1 MLRRLFWLAP
11 ALHSLNR
18 ATRLPIWALT
28 KVRDNFNMVMGLN
41 NQGWAENMDGV
52 VNPPITSTSTTVAS
66 GRAVISIY
74 GLNIDLGTLGGDN
87 SWTNYGGINDR
98 GEAVGMAETSVPDPN
113 GEDMCAFG
121 TKKTCRGF
129 LWRHGHIMALPTL
142 GGNNGQAAAI
152 NNRGQIVGIS
162 ETTVP
167 DSGCPPSKQPGTTIL
182 PVMWEKGEVR
192 ALPTLPGE
200 PDGFVQGLND
210 QGQAVGATGTCT
222 SFAIHAVLWENDHAF
237 QLADLGHT
245 GSDAYAINDHG
256 QAVGYVSTT
265 DGSTIV
271 ASLWENGGVKNLGIL
286 PGDGAAFATGINNRG
301 QVVGSTFNSQ
311 GWSRGFIWQDNVMT
325 DLNTL
330 ISKDSNL
337 SIIAASNINERGQI
351 SGMATVLTGPD
362 TGKIH
367 AILLTPASE
376 EIGESVADFAR
387 THPHST
393 VPANACQTL
402 FAEIRT
408 RPIRAI
414 KWAFSELAHHP
425 AICCAGA
432 RPEIV
437 RDNMGHVEYRRD
449 PELHHVRRGKDCYA
463 GVAFK
468 QTWIEDKQCAFALWF
483 LQLL

>member
-1 MLRRLFWLAP
+1 MSSLKRLRNFWTLQVTTIVLACF
-11 ALHSLNR
+11 SN
-18 ATRLPIWALT
+18 ATAQQSYKITDLGVN
-28 KVRDNFNMVMGLN
+28 KSSDNFNMVMGLN

-52 VNPPITSTSTTVAS
+52 LRPPIKSTSTTIAS

-74 GLNIDLGTLGGDN
+74 GVNIDLGTLGGDN

-98 GEAVGMAETSVPDPN
+98 GEAVGMAETSVLDPN

-142 GGNNGQAAAI
+142 GGNNGQASAI
-152 NNRGQIVGIS
+152 NNREQIVGIS

-311 GWSRGFIWQDNVMT
+311 GWSRGFIWQDDVMT

-330 ISKDSNL
+330 VSKDSNL

-351 SGMATVLTGPD
+351 SGMAMVLTGPN

-387 THPHST
+387 THPKSNL
-393 VPANACQTL
+393 PANIGSHHL
-402 FAEIRT
+402 PSSFG
-408 RPIRAI
+408 P
-414 KWAFSELAHHP
+414 AHL
-425 AICCAGA
+425 G
-432 RPEIV
+432 R
-437 RDNMGHVEYRRD
+437 
-449 PELHHVRRGKDCYA
+449 
-463 GVAFK
+463 
-468 QTWIEDKQCAFALWF
+468 
-483 LQLL
+483 

>member
-1 MLRRLFWLAP
+1 MRNFWIPVTMIVLGSLSNVFAQKSYTITD
-11 ALHSLNR
+11 LGLNHS
-18 ATRLPIWALT
+18 T
-28 KVRDNFNMVMGLN
+28 DNFSMVMGLN

-52 VNPPITSTSTTVAS
+52 VNPPIKSTSTTVAS
-66 GRAVISIY
+66 GRAVIGIY
-74 GLNIDLGTLGGDN
+74 GRNVDLGTLGGDN

-121 TKKTCRGF
+121 TKKTCRAF
-129 LWRHGHIMALPTL
+129 LWRHGQITALPTL

-245 GSDAYAINDHG
+245 GSDAYAINDYG

-271 ASLWENGGVKNLGIL
+271 ASLWQNGAHGAVTNLGIL
-286 PGDGAAFATGINNRG
+286 PGDGAAFATGINNRT

-311 GWSRGFIWQDNVMT
+311 GWSRGFIWQDNLMT

-330 ISKDSNL
+330 ISKDSNFY
-337 SIIAASNINERGQI
+337 IIAASNINQRGQI
-351 SGMATVLTGPD
+351 SGMAMVLTGPD
-362 TGKIH
+362 KDKIH
-367 AILLTPASE
+367 AILLTPSSE
-376 EIGESVADFAR
+376 EIGESAADFAR

-393 VPANACQTL
+393 VPENSHY
-402 FAEIRT
+402 
-408 RPIRAI
+408 
-414 KWAFSELAHHP
+414 FSQRSVP
-425 AICCAGA
+425 
-432 RPEIV
+432 V
-437 RDNMGHVEYRRD
+437 
-449 PELHHVRRGKDCYA
+449 
-463 GVAFK
+463 
-468 QTWIEDKQCAFALWF
+468 
-483 LQLL
+483 LQR

>member
-1 MLRRLFWLAP
+1 MRNFWIPVTMIVLGSFSNVFAQKSYKITD
-11 ALHSLNR
+11 LGLNHS
-18 ATRLPIWALT
+18 T
-28 KVRDNFNMVMGLN
+28 DNFSMVMGLN

-52 VNPPITSTSTTVAS
+52 VNPPIKSTSTTVAS
-66 GRAVISIY
+66 GRAVIGIY
-74 GLNIDLGTLGGDN
+74 GRNIDLGTLGGDN

-98 GEAVGMAETSVPDPN
+98 GEAVGMAETSVPDPD

-129 LWRHGHIMALPTL
+129 LWRHGQITALPTL

-167 DSGCPPSKQPGTTIL
+167 DSGCPPIKQPGTTIL
-182 PVMWEKGEVR
+182 PVMWEKGEIR

-245 GSDAYAINDHG
+245 GSDAYAINDYG

-271 ASLWENGGVKNLGIL
+271 ASLWQNGAHGAVTNLGIL
-286 PGDGAAFATGINNRG
+286 PGDGAAFATGINNRT

-311 GWSRGFIWQDNVMT
+311 GWSRGFIWQDNLMT

-330 ISKDSNL
+330 ISKNSNFY
-337 SIIAASNINERGQI
+337 IIAASNINQRGQI
-351 SGMATVLTGPD
+351 SGMAMVLTGPD
-362 TGKIH
+362 KDKIH
-367 AILLTPASE
+367 AILLTPSSE

-393 VPANACQTL
+393 VPENSHY
-402 FAEIRT
+402 
-408 RPIRAI
+408 
-414 KWAFSELAHHP
+414 FSQRSVP
-425 AICCAGA
+425 G
-432 RPEIV
+432 
-437 RDNMGHVEYRRD
+437 
-449 PELHHVRRGKDCYA
+449 
-463 GVAFK
+463 
-468 QTWIEDKQCAFALWF
+468 
-483 LQLL
+483 LQR

>member
-1 MLRRLFWLAP
+1 MSTLRQFRNFWLP
-11 ALHSLNR
+11 WVTTIALACLSNAFAQTSYKMTDLGVNKS
-18 ATRLPIWALT
+18 T
-28 KVRDNFNMVMGLN
+28 DNFDMVMGLN
-41 NQGWAENMDGV
+41 NEGWAENMDGDG
-52 VNPPITSTSTTVAS
+52 NPPLLSLSTTVAS

-98 GEAVGMAETSVPDPN
+98 GEAVGMAETSALDPN

-129 LWRHGHIMALPTL
+129 LWRNGHIMALPTL

-167 DSGCPPSKQPGTTIL
+167 DSGCPPGKQPGTTIL
-182 PVMWEKGEVR
+182 PVMWEEGEVR

-200 PDGFVQGLND
+200 PDGFAQGLNN

-222 SFAIHAVLWENDHAF
+222 SFAIHAVLWEDGHAF
-237 QLADLGHT
+237 QLPDLGHT

-256 QAVGYVSTT
+256 QAVGYVSTA

-271 ASLWENGGVKNLGIL
+271 ASLWQNGASGAVKNLGIL

-301 QVVGSTFNSQ
+301 QVVGSTFNSI
-311 GWSRGFIWQDNVMT
+311 GWAHGFIWQDGVLT

-330 ISKDSNL
+330 NPEESNL
-337 SIIAASNINERGQI
+337 YIVAASNINERGQI

-362 TGKIH
+362 EGKIH
-367 AILLTPASE
+367 AILLTPVEGRIDVSM
-376 EIGESVADFAR
+376 ADFAR
-387 THPHST
+387 THPRSIS
-393 VPANACQTL
+393 ANAC
-402 FAEIRT
+402 
-408 RPIRAI
+408 
-414 KWAFSELAHHP
+414 HHCSP
-425 AICCAGA
+425 GFV
-432 RPEIV
+432 P
-437 RDNMGHVEYRRD
+437 G
-449 PELHHVRRGKDCYA
+449 L
-463 GVAFK
+463 
-468 QTWIEDKQCAFALWF
+468 
-483 LQLL
+483 LQQ